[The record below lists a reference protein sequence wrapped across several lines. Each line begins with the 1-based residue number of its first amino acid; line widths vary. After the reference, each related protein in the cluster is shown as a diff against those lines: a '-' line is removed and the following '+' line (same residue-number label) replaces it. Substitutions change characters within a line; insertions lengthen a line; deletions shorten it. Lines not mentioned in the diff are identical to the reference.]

1 MSANHTLELSALQ
14 ALATSSVVLTYNAD
28 APDTVDVSMLPED
41 YAALPWQYG
50 DRVILTEGGRRVFS
64 GTLMTS
70 PASSVQAGAPEEV
83 AIQIQSDLAILQ
95 QTVYAHL
102 NAKGEPLYAG
112 TGREYFVDAGAFA
125 REVFEYATG
134 WPGSK
139 VASSLS
145 VSVGGKIPTPSSNGC
160 TSCGQLLETVLQW
173 VPDALL
179 VQRYDETGDTLH
191 ITTHG
196 AFEPLSLPHNA
207 PLQSVALTA
216 RPELVPPVCA
226 LVGGEHYKYPS
237 DGDIREPGA
246 FVYAVP
252 IKRDGQNKGPA
263 GSAPASQ
270 KMVIRGVPIPGRQQF
285 QRGPEEYQSS
295 TVIAG
300 SKTER
305 YIRAFFPA
313 YAAFMAERDLSAGA
327 CVVTV
332 VPAADL
338 NDEADTP
345 PADGTSADEDALPTP
360 ANYSDEPWN
369 WSPDD
374 EGGIYVMTEGSF
386 NASSNSRKNLKG
398 LRWCKA
404 SISMNVGL
412 RKSEIKN
419 AELPTVLELFPG
431 LRKNDEGETVFY
443 AQLKLEAVLINR
455 RKRVYDPATN
465 QPCRSDSEYS
475 AEEDPNTPTTTEYR
489 TALLNYYN
497 ASRTVYT
504 DGSVALLHDGSLQPE
519 MLVGRMLRLEGKR
532 PEWATMNALVRTVA
546 WDYGQR
552 KLSLTVGSRDVLG
565 FNEHLQRLMLQRM
578 VGVEEARRQ
587 AIPRDVADT
596 EAEAKAEADMS
607 VSPSITA
614 GLGVHSGGKY
624 RTPWTLFPVA
634 TAGEN
639 GKSDSVWW
647 LAGGTLRRGKF
658 SANVADTPHQIK
670 GGAPDENTGWTQGK
684 RPKIRFYRGSDGF
697 LTFDIYQEN

>member
-1 MSANHTLELSALQ
+1 MSATHTLELSELQ

-28 APDTVDVSMLPED
+28 APDTVDVSMLPEA

-50 DRVILTEGGRRVFS
+50 DRVILTENGRRVFS
-64 GTLMTS
+64 GVLMTS

-112 TGREYFVDAGAFA
+112 AGREYFVDAGAFS

-134 WPGSK
+134 WSGSK
-139 VASSLS
+139 VGSSLS

-160 TSCGQLLETVLQW
+160 TSCGQLFETVLQW

-226 LVGGEHYKYPS
+226 LVGGEHFKYPA
-237 DGDIREPGA
+237 DGDIREPSA

-270 KMVIRGVPIPGRQQF
+270 KMIIRGVPIPERQQF

-338 NDEADTP
+338 NDENATP

-374 EGGIYVMTEGSF
+374 DGGIYVMTEGSF

-404 SISMNVGL
+404 SISMNVDL

-431 LRKNDEGETVFY
+431 LRKNDEGEVVFY
-443 AQLKLEAVLINR
+443 ANLTLEAVLINR

-475 AEEDPNTPTTTEYR
+475 EEEDTTTPTTTEYR

-504 DGSVALLHDGSLQPE
+504 DGSVSLLHDGSLPPE

-639 GKSDSVWW
+639 GKADSVWW

-658 SANVADTPHQIK
+658 IANVADTPHQIK

-684 RPKIRFYRGSDGF
+684 RPKIRFYRAADGF

>member
-1 MSANHTLELSALQ
+1 MSATHTLELSALQ
-14 ALATSSVVLTYNAD
+14 ALATSSVALTYNAD

-64 GTLMTS
+64 GVLMTS

-83 AIQIQSDLAILQ
+83 AIQLQSDLAILQ

-112 TGREYFVDAGAFA
+112 AGREYFVDAGAFS
-125 REVFEYATG
+125 REVFKYATG

-160 TSCGQLLETVLQW
+160 TSCGQLFETVLQW

-226 LVGGEHYKYPS
+226 LVGGEHYKYPA
-237 DGDIREPGA
+237 DGDIREPGS

-270 KMVIRGVPIPGRQQF
+270 KMIIRGVPIPDRYQF
-285 QRGPEEYQSS
+285 KRGEQEYQTS
-295 TVIAG
+295 VIIAG
-300 SKTER
+300 SDTEKF
-305 YIRAFFPA
+305 IRAFFPA
-313 YAAFMAERDLSAGA
+313 YAVHMSDRDLTAGA
-327 CVVTV
+327 CVITPVL
-332 VPAADL
+332 AADL
-338 NDEADTP
+338 NDESSA
-345 PADGTSADEDALPTP
+345 PAYGAEDEDATPVP
-360 ANYSDEPWN
+360 ANYEEDPSTFTAADK
-369 WSPDD
+369 
-374 EGGIYVMTEGSF
+374 GGIYVMTEGSF
-386 NASSNSRKNLKG
+386 NASSNSKKNLKG

-404 SISMNVGL
+404 TLSMNVAL
-412 RKSEIKN
+412 RKSDVKA
-419 AELPTVLELFPG
+419 AELPTVVELFPG
-431 LRKNDEGETVFY
+431 LRKNSEGETVFY

-497 ASRTVYT
+497 ASRTIYT

-519 MLVGRMLRLEGKR
+519 LLVGRMLRIEGKR
-532 PEWATMNALVRTVA
+532 PEWSTMNALVRSVS

-552 KLSLTVGSRDVLG
+552 KLSLAVGSRDVLG

-639 GKSDSVWW
+639 GKADSVWW
-647 LAGGTLRRGKF
+647 LAGGTLTRGKF
-658 SANVADTPHQIK
+658 SANVDDTDCQII
-670 GGAPDENTGWTQGK
+670 GGVPVSGRGWTQGRK
-684 RPKIRFYRGSDGF
+684 VKIKFYRDAGGA
-697 LTFDIYQEN
+697 LTFDIYQD